1 MARFIPV
8 LILIV
13 GNIFVWSFAFPDRAF
28 SVSFLDVGQGD
39 AILIE
44 SPTDVQVL
52 VDGGPD
58 GSVLRG
64 LGKKL
69 SFFDRSIDAVIATH
83 PDQDHIAGLV
93 DVFRRYDIGVFLE
106 PGVLNDTP
114 VSRALSTAVSK
125 EKGVARVLA
134 RRGMRLVLG
143 GGAYADIFFPDRDVS
158 GVETNTGS
166 IVMRVVYGDT
176 IFMLTGD
183 SPQSI
188 EKYLISLDTI
198 KCPKPGCPK
207 PGFRTFEA
215 DVLKAGHHGSK
226 TSSSE
231 EFVQAVNPKY
241 VVYSRGCDNR
251 YGHPAPEVTS
261 LFQRLSITSFDT
273 CTDGTLTFRSDG
285 KTLDIQGR

>member
-1 MARFIPV
+1 LV
-8 LILIV
+8 V
-13 GNIFVWSFAFPDRAF
+13 GNIFIWSFAFPNHSF

-44 SPTDVQVL
+44 SPTGVQVL

-58 GSVLRG
+58 TSVLRE

-69 SFFDRSIDAVIATH
+69 SFFDRSIDAVFETH

-93 DVFRRYDIGVFLE
+93 GVLDRYDVKTFLE

-114 VSRALSTAVSK
+114 VSRALRQAVID
-125 EKGVARVLA
+125 EKANDVLV

-143 GGAYADIFFPDRDVS
+143 GGAYADILFPDRDVAN
-158 GVETNTGS
+158 VETNTGS
-166 IVMRVVYGDT
+166 VVMRIVYGDT
-176 IFMLTGD
+176 KFILTGD
-183 SPQSI
+183 SPQAI
-188 EKYLISLDTI
+188 ENYLTSLNT
-198 KCPKPGCPK
+198 KCSTPGC
-207 PGFRTFEA
+207 RTLEA

-251 YGHPAPEVTS
+251 YGHPASETVA
-261 LFQRLSITSFDT
+261 LFEKLSISTFDT
-273 CTDGTLTFRSDG
+273 CKSGTITFRSDG
-285 KTLDIQGR
+285 NTLVTMPAQ